1 MYFLICMWT
10 LNLTLNTNT
19 QRHFAVVAG
28 KQNKKSCGFFSWWV
42 MFPDIMGASYFA
54 FSQQRKFKTTQ
65 PGVSS
70 RTLSRSQTVASAAQL
85 RKQLAETFAFHILLP
100 TPWAKDDAE
109 QQACR
114 YHLKKQRGGGAITP
128 SWPSSVTLLIGQS
141 AMLAGFLKS
150 NSEKED

>member
-1 MYFLICMWT
+1 MST

-19 QRHFAVVAG
+19 QHHFVVVAG

-65 PGVSS
+65 PRVSS
-70 RTLSRSQTVASAAQL
+70 RTLSRSQTVVSAAQL

-100 TPWAKDDAE
+100 TPWAKDGAE
-109 QQACR
+109 QQARR
-114 YHLKKQRGGGAITP
+114 YHLKKQRKRGRSNGWGGG
-128 SWPSSVTLLIGQS
+128 SLFD
-141 AMLAGFLKS
+141 LAGLFHRLNPRLLLS
-150 NSEKED
+150 